1 MRFGILKKFLIAFLL
16 VSLVPLIVLSFFA
29 RDKVNQVGRSA
40 MESSRDALV
49 KNAASLLEARARAIA
64 SQVELF
70 LHNTCEDLKTLAAF
84 PPDAGV
90 YRNFSEI
97 HQRKIWLRAG
107 TPENP
112 YEQRVFYPLYREIT
126 YADADGQEKIRIT
139 GDRIQPGVR
148 DVSTA
153 FTSRYGVED
162 YFRQARGLPPGT
174 LYVSRLMG
182 RHVRKTEQLR
192 GEPDVER
199 AVGGREF
206 EGLIRFAMPLYAKT
220 RVQGVVSIGLDHRH
234 LMSYTQHVQ
243 PTGSQEI
250 VFPSYSSGNYAF
262 LFDDQGWIITHPKFW
277 DIRGWDQDTGKLINP
292 LSAAYNEASLKNGS
306 VPFNLLHVPFIHTNY
321 RRIALD
327 VLAGRPGVTR
337 TSSVGRVDRVMAYAP
352 IRFSQGAYTETGY
365 FGGVTLGART
375 DTFYKVVEETSAR
388 IAASQGRTVEQFVLI
403 IALAGFV
410 VAIISVLLA
419 RSFTRPIQILA
430 GKVKEV
436 KSGHYDIEVNITSKD
451 ELEVLGNDF
460 QSMGHQLKKNEEN
473 LVTSLRALAKSKTEI
488 EKYNRQ
494 LEKQV
499 DILKNIQSV
508 GHSLSLTFDR
518 AEVLDIILKNCVDGL
533 GFDRALIYLFNPET
547 QKLKCARAYG
557 FKEEIAAL
565 LAGAAYDIRHHN
577 CLQIRVFTSRQPILV
592 KDVDADPQ
600 LTDLD
605 RRIARESKTTSFV
618 YTPVYVSD
626 RNIGVLGADYAAS
639 QRQIAETQMESLKI
653 IANEAA
659 MALERTRLM
668 SDIISERDFVES
680 IFANMMS
687 GLLVVDH
694 NGVICSANRNAE
706 QFFKFNGTK
715 IVGQQADRVL
725 SAFPDFLLFVKRA
738 IDSLEESPGTEIEV
752 TLPEG
757 QKVFVEVVVSAFQ
770 RTDDPGEKSSLV
782 IFRDV
787 TKRKKMEKHL
797 SRSDRLVSLGT
808 LAAGVAHEI
817 RNPLTGISLLLDDL
831 HDRMADRP
839 DERLMMQ
846 SALAEIEKLEK
857 IITEMLE
864 FAAKPTSR
872 PVPKDLNRVIDNSL
886 FFIQKQCKQQ
896 GVRLV
901 HEKPAEL
908 PPVDLDPEK
917 IKQAIYNIILN
928 SLAVLPKGGSIHI
941 AAQPVT
947 DLAFFKGGRGV
958 ELTIRD
964 DGPGIN
970 PDDLNFI
977 FDPFFTRN
985 PKGSGLGLSI
995 THTIIE
1001 EHDGKIAV
1009 ESEAGQ
1015 GATFKIYL
1023 PLSRATTDPNG
1034 RVVQ

>member
-1 MRFGILKKFLIAFLL
+1 MRFGILKKFIVAFLF

-29 RDKVNQVGRSA
+29 REKVIQVGRST
-40 MESSRDALV
+40 MESSRNAMV
-49 KNAASLLEARARAIA
+49 TNAASLLEARSRAIA
-64 SQVELF
+64 SQIELF
-70 LHNTCEDLKTLAAF
+70 LYNTCNDLRTLAAF

-90 YRNFSEI
+90 YHNFSKI

-112 YEQRVFYPLYREIT
+112 YEKRVFYPLYREIT
-126 YADADGQEKIRIT
+126 YADADGLEKIRIVN
-139 GDRIQPGVR
+139 DRIQTDERNVAAIFN
-148 DVSTA
+148 SQ
-153 FTSRYGVED
+153 YGTED
-162 YFRQARGLPPGT
+162 YFRQARALPPGT

-182 RHVRKTEQLR
+182 RHVRKVDQLK
-192 GEPDVER
+192 GAPDVER
-199 AVGGREF
+199 AVGGAEF
-206 EGLIRFAMPLYAKT
+206 EGIIRFAMPLYANT
-220 RVQGVVSIGLDHRH
+220 RVKGVVSIGLDHRH
-234 LMSYTQHVQ
+234 LMAYTQHVQ
-243 PTGSQEI
+243 PTGSQEV
-250 VFPSYSSGNYAF
+250 VFPSYFSGNYAF
-262 LFDDQGWIITHPKFW
+262 LFDDEGWIITHPKFW
-277 DIRGWDQDTGKLINP
+277 DIRGWDPDTGVLVNP
-292 LSAAYNEASLKNGS
+292 RSPAYNEANLKNGLI
-306 VPFNLLHVPFIHTNY
+306 PFNLLHVPFIHTNY
-321 RRIALD
+321 RHIALE
-327 VLAGRPGVTR
+327 VLAGRQGVTR
-337 TSSVGRVDRVMAYAP
+337 TSSVGRVKRVMAYAP
-352 IRFSQGAYTETGY
+352 IRFLQGVYTKTGV

-375 DTFYKVVEETSAR
+375 DTFYEVVEET
-388 IAASQGRTVEQFVLI
+388 AAKIKATQHRSVEQFILI
-403 IALAGFV
+403 IALAAVIVGIV
-410 VAIISVLLA
+410 SVLLA

-436 KSGHYDIEVNITSKD
+436 KSGHYDIEVNITSRD

-460 QSMGHQLKKNEEN
+460 QAMGHQLKKNEEN
-473 LVTSLRALAKSKTEI
+473 LVTSLRALARSKTEI
-488 EKYNRQ
+488 EEYNRR

-499 DILKNIQSV
+499 NILKNIQSV
-508 GHSLSLTFDR
+508 GHSLSLTFDQ

-533 GFDRALIYLFNPET
+533 GFDRALIYLYNPET
-547 QKLKCARAYG
+547 QRLECARTYG
-557 FKEEIAAL
+557 FSEALAKIADRAS
-565 LAGAAYDIRHHN
+565 YDIKGDN
-577 CLQIRVFTSRQPILV
+577 CLQTRVFTSRQPVLII
-592 KDVDADPQ
+592 DAESDPQ

-605 RRIARESKTTSFV
+605 RRIFKKSLTTSFV
-618 YTPVYVSD
+618 FTPIYVAD
-626 RNIGVLGADYAAS
+626 RNIGVLGADYATS
-639 QRQIAETQMESLKI
+639 QRQIAEAQMESLKI

-659 MALERTRLM
+659 MVLERTRLM

-706 QFFKFNGTK
+706 QFFKFSGTK
-715 IVGQQADRVL
+715 IVGQQAVRVL
-725 SAFPDFLLFVKRA
+725 SAFPDFLLFVNRA
-738 IDSLEESPGTEIEV
+738 INSLEESPGTEIEV

-831 HDRMADRP
+831 HDRMAERR

-846 SALAEIEKLEK
+846 SALEEIEKLEK

-872 PVPKDLNRVIDNSL
+872 PVPKDLNLVIDNSL

-901 HEKPAEL
+901 HEKPFEL

-917 IKQAIYNIILN
+917 IKQAIYNILLN
-928 SLAVLPKGGSIHI
+928 SLAVLPDGGSIHI
-941 AAQPVT
+941 AAQPLT
-947 DLAFFKGGRGV
+947 ELEFFKGGRGV
-958 ELTIRD
+958 ELTIMD

-1001 EHDGKIAV
+1001 EHHGKIMV
-1009 ESEAGQ
+1009 ESEAGK
-1015 GATFKIYL
+1015 GATFKIYF
-1023 PLSRATTDPNG
+1023 PLSRATTI
-1034 RVVQ
+1034 